1 MQKDMKKTSSFQ
13 RELKKITS
21 HPYFGFIVAGAL
33 MLLLLLIYMSGAM
46 GISTI
51 RAIGLTIIYFII
63 ALGFTLLLGYS
74 GLASLGTAGFIGLG
88 AYSVGFFISSLK
100 FPPLIAFVVS
110 VAIAI
115 LIGSAVG
122 FISLRIEGMYL
133 AIITLGLSEILHE
146 VFKNADIITGGV
158 GGFRMKRPNFL
169 FFLPITLELSFV
181 LAALVM
187 VAAMI
192 VTANI
197 IKSPTGRAMLS
208 MKNSTSAAQ
217 AMGISLLRYRLLAFV
232 LSTVYAVI
240 GGGLYMLYWRS
251 TIPST
256 WSLALSLN
264 ILAAV
269 IVGGAK
275 SIWGVFLGTFLIFG
289 FDLAVLQKIKFFSDN
304 PNASLIFSGLLII
317 IIVMFYPQGLIQFF
331 RNSYY
336 KIKRWISKLI
346 TMKRRK
352 RYGDTNDS
360 NQDKGQYILEQRQKI
375 TR

>member
-1 MQKDMKKTSSFQ
+1 MQTDMKKTSSFQ

-146 VFKNADIITGGV
+146 VF
-158 GGFRMKRPNFL
+158 
-169 FFLPITLELSFV
+169 
-181 LAALVM
+181 
-187 VAAMI
+187 
-192 VTANI
+192 
-197 IKSPTGRAMLS
+197 
-208 MKNSTSAAQ
+208 
-217 AMGISLLRYRLLAFV
+217 
-232 LSTVYAVI
+232 
-240 GGGLYMLYWRS
+240 
-251 TIPST
+251 
-256 WSLALSLN
+256 
-264 ILAAV
+264 
-269 IVGGAK
+269 
-275 SIWGVFLGTFLIFG
+275 
-289 FDLAVLQKIKFFSDN
+289 
-304 PNASLIFSGLLII
+304 
-317 IIVMFYPQGLIQFF
+317 
-331 RNSYY
+331 
-336 KIKRWISKLI
+336 IKR
-346 TMKRRK
+346 
-352 RYGDTNDS
+352 
-360 NQDKGQYILEQRQKI
+360 
-375 TR
+375 